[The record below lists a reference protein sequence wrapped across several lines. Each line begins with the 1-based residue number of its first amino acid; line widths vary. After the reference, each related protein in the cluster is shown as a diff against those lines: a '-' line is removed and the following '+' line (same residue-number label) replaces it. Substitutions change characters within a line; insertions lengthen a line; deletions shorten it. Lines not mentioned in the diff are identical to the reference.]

1 MFTLIA
7 AMDEAGNIGK
17 DGRMPWHL
25 SEDLKLFKQRTLGHS
40 IVMGKTTFIG
50 IGKPLPDRINL
61 IVTHDVTLKAFYPD
75 IETIHDF
82 TTYLEENRNTKDEIF
97 ICGGAGIYMQAL
109 PYCDKLIITEVAGTY
124 DADTSF
130 PDFDSDD
137 FDVFAIEEYPG
148 FCVKTLLRKEKH
160 V

>member
-1 MFTLIA
+1 MSA
-7 AMDEAGNIGK
+7 ASGFGPNPWQQTSWDWRAAGN
-17 DGRMPWHL
+17 
-25 SEDLKLFKQRTLGHS
+25 
-40 IVMGKTTFIG
+40 
-50 IGKPLPDRINL
+50 
-61 IVTHDVTLKAFYPD
+61 
-75 IETIHDF
+75 
-82 TTYLEENRNTKDEIF
+82 F